1 MELRT
6 KIEPYIRNITD
17 AFLGNNFVIYSFNL
31 FMDEIKTYKE
41 QQVSDF
47 VEAAAHD
54 LHAPLRKLSILID
67 RVFTKHAEQFSPDAN
82 EYITRI
88 NTCVEQMRSLIDGLT
103 ELATTDAHTFS
114 FIDCDLNVIINET
127 LDTMNEEIR
136 EAHATIEVNA
146 MPVVK
151 GSPVQYQQLFKNI
164 FENALKFRKKD
175 IAPEICVSSET
186 LANDEKIF
194 FNLPANRK
202 YYKIEVSDNGIG
214 FNQVNAEKIFEP
226 FVRLHSKSEYEGSGL
241 GLSICKKIAGNH
253 EGIIYAEGT
262 ENEGS
267 RFTLILP
274 ETH

>member
-1 MELRT
+1 
-6 KIEPYIRNITD
+6 
-17 AFLGNNFVIYSFNL
+17 
-31 FMDEIKTYKE
+31 MDEIKTYKE

-146 MPVVK
+146 MPWWKEV
-151 GSPVQYQQLFKNI
+151 LFSTSSSSRI
-164 FENALKFRKKD
+164 FLKMRL
-175 IAPEICVSSET
+175 SSE
-186 LANDEKIF
+186 
-194 FNLPANRK
+194 
-202 YYKIEVSDNGIG
+202 
-214 FNQVNAEKIFEP
+214 
-226 FVRLHSKSEYEGSGL
+226 
-241 GLSICKKIAGNH
+241 KKILRPRSA
-253 EGIIYAEGT
+253 
-262 ENEGS
+262 
-267 RFTLILP
+267 
-274 ETH
+274 